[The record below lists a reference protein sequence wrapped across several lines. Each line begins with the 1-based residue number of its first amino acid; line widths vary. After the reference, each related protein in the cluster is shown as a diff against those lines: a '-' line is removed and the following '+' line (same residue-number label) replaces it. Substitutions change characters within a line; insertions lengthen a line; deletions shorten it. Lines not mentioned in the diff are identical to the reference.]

1 MIQRLKHTLLTL
13 ISVVISSIA
22 AGQEVIYETGFESGD
37 GFSASTSYTNTDL
50 KLCGPYS
57 GLKWGTICGTATKTE
72 SLVISG
78 NQSMH
83 IRYGSSKLTPYCMM
97 EFSLNNVASIE
108 FEAKG
113 TQAGS
118 IKVEYSTDDGTS
130 WAGGEVYEISTSS
143 SHITYTIAPTNN
155 VRFKISS
162 LIKKSGG
169 GVSFDDVVIKSGG
182 SAKTSTNVS
191 FGEAIDGT
199 TIVVTEGEEAG
210 FTAPTATLTPA
221 EAGAV
226 SYESS
231 NTSVATVD
239 PETGVVELMSAPGE
253 TTITATFAGNDSYEA
268 SSAHYKLLYKK
279 DTGDTVFYESFD
291 KNNFTGGNDGRWS
304 NSIANGE
311 NIICDNTGWTLLNEY
326 GANKCLKLGTTSAQ
340 GSAETPA
347 LSGLDGDATLTFN
360 AGAWDSTKEKT
371 TINISISGGG
381 TLSQN
386 SAELKKG
393 AWQKYTIAISDG
405 TPETKIKFRA
415 SSASNNRFFLD
426 EVTVVAA
433 PQVAKPTA
441 SVAGGFYAEEQSV
454 ALTAADG
461 CTIYYTLDGEAP
473 GKDSQAYTAP
483 IAISTTTTL
492 KAMACDADGNAS
504 AVGEWHYQLPEVCN
518 NIASAKAQEAG
529 TAVRLTL
536 RGAQVLYA
544 KGDDAMVRDA
554 SGAMPFR
561 ELGLNL
567 AANDTING
575 SIVAT
580 VDTTGNLPKLTKLD
594 NYTNGDNL
602 TVTNGEPARPVEA
615 ATLAEA
621 VANTCNLVTV
631 TCRVATS
638 DNNGQPCH
646 YLTQG
651 DTRILLSDKFGAGF
665 AMPYDGALV
674 EATGIIVPG
683 DGTVAICPIADD
695 GLTYYISE
703 TENNTLGEA
712 ANASVK
718 LKRKL
723 VSGCWNSFCV
733 PFAIDPDQL
742 AAVFGDGTKVSVFTG
757 EADGTVMQFRHTDR
771 IEAATPC
778 LIMPAQT
785 TADPTFTGVT
795 LAATEAKSISTAD
808 GSYKFT
814 GTYSPKTLATDG
826 TDLFITQDGSL
837 KKPSGTTG
845 NANLM
850 KGMRAYI
857 TIPGGASATAVR
869 LNISPTS
876 TAMRAAATDGSHSP
890 STFNLAGQ
898 KVDAPGKGI
907 YIRNGKKFIMK

>member
-1 MIQRLKHTLLTL
+1 MKQYIKHTFLTL
-13 ISVVISSIA
+13 LAVAISA
-22 AGQEVIYETGFESGD
+22 TGFGQEVIYETGFENGEGFLAGSAPNNDTIDTFTPND
-37 GFSASTSYTNTDL
+37 GNRWETIYGAVTNAKSYTIN
-50 KLCGPYS
+50 G
-57 GLKWGTICGTATKTE
+57 G
-72 SLVISG
+72 
-78 NQSMH
+78 QSM
-83 IRYGSSKLTPYCMM
+83 RLRFGSSKQTPYCAMC
-97 EFSLNNVASIE
+97 FPLNGVTSIE
-108 FEAKG
+108 FDAKG
-113 TQAGS
+113 KTTGKIEVAYS
-118 IKVEYSTDDGTS
+118 IDGGNTWIGEKSYDVKTS
-130 WAGGEVYEISTSS
+130 QN
-143 SHITYTIAPTNN
+143 HITRTIDKTDN

-162 LIKKSGG
+162 LIKKSGE
-169 GVSFDDVVIKSGG
+169 GVSIDDVVIKGSG

-199 TIVVTEGEEAG
+199 TIVVTEGEEAK
-210 FTAPTATLTPA
+210 FTAPSATLTPA
-221 EAGAV
+221 EAGTI
-226 SYESS
+226 SYGSS

-239 PETGVVELMSAPGE
+239 PATGTVTLVSAPGE
-253 TTITATFAGNDSYEA
+253 TTITATFAGNDSYQA

-279 DTGDTVFYESFD
+279 EAGDTLFYESFD
-291 KNNFTGGNDGRWS
+291 KNDFTGGNDGRWS
-304 NSIANGE
+304 GSVANGK
-311 NIICDNTGWTLLNEY
+311 NIIYDNTSWSLLCGY
-326 GANKCLKLGTTSAQ
+326 GANKCIKLGTASDL

-347 LSGLDGDATLTFN
+347 LGGLNGNATLTFK
-360 AGAWDSTKEKT
+360 AGAWESANEKT
-371 TINISISGGG
+371 AINISISGGG
-381 TLSQN
+381 SLSQN
-386 SAELKKG
+386 SVELEKG
-393 AWQKYTIAISDG
+393 AWQKYTIAISEG

-415 SSASNNRFFLD
+415 SSADYNRFFLD
-426 EVTVVAA
+426 EVAVTATPEVAT
-433 PQVAKPTA
+433 PTA
-441 SVAGGFYAEEQSV
+441 SIAGGFYVEEQAV
-454 ALTAADG
+454 TLTAADG

-473 GKDSQAYTAP
+473 GEGSQAYNGP
-483 IAISTTTTL
+483 IAISATTTL

-504 AVGEWHYQLPEVCN
+504 KVGEWHYQFPEVCN
-518 NIASAKAQEAG
+518 NIASAKAMEAG

-536 RGAQVLYA
+536 SGAQVLFA
-544 KGDDAMVRDA
+544 NGEDAMVRDA
-554 SGAMPFR
+554 SGAMAFR
-561 ELGLNL
+561 ALGLDI

-785 TADPTFTGVT
+785 TTDPTFTGVT